1 MVIWGKKKV
10 TVKKKSAV
18 KGKYII
24 VNETKKIA
32 SLKGNNH
39 SKSIKEILNCKNKYA
54 FSLSSYNSSPRAEK
68 RTFVESFHFFT
79 RRLHALVVQ
88 KTKTS
93 DYFCF
98 THNKKKTKKKKDFF
112 SGDTGDR
119 DLIKRKRER
128 VIGLTLLLLQ
138 YEIRKVRLLYKEWTT
153 HIE

>member
-1 MVIWGKKKV
+1 LVIWGKKKV

-79 RRLHALVVQ
+79 RRLHALIFV
-88 KTKTS
+88 S
-93 DYFCF
+93 
-98 THNKKKTKKKKDFF
+98 HIIKKKQKRKRIFF
-112 SGDTGDR
+112 SG
-119 DLIKRKRER
+119 
-128 VIGLTLLLLQ
+128 TLGT
-138 YEIRKVRLLYKEWTT
+138 EI
-153 HIE
+153 